1 MSKVAIVIPVYKN
14 EMSPYEAISL
24 QQCFA
29 VLGNYP
35 IVFICPK
42 NMEMGSFH
50 LDYRRKAQFLFFDN
64 DNFESTT
71 TYNRM
76 MLSVWFY
83 SHFINYSYILIYQ
96 LDCFVFKDELLFWV
110 EKGYSYIGA
119 PWFVDNSSD
128 DAVNEFFGV
137 GNGGFSLRNIKDSIR
152 VLKSNRKIKS
162 LKEHIQI
169 NRKSKK
175 TFVLLRSIKHYLL
188 SYSFKTIRN
197 NTLINEDKMFSLA
210 GNRFYY
216 FKIPDAKTA
225 LAFAF
230 EKQPEKLLEM
240 NNNKLPFGCHAW
252 WKYDLKFYI
261 PILEKNGRLNYLSK
275 GIFNCN

>member
-14 EMSPYEAISL
+14 EMSPFEAISL

-42 NMEMGSFH
+42 KMELGSFH
-50 LDYRRKAQFLFFDN
+50 QDYSNKAEFLFFD
-64 DNFESTT
+64 DGNFESLI
-71 TYNRM
+71 TYNQM

-83 SHFINYSYILIYQ
+83 KYFIDYNYILIYQ
-96 LDCFVFKDELLFWV
+96 LDCFVFKDELMYWV

-119 PWFVDNSSD
+119 PWFVGNSSD
-128 DAVNEFFGV
+128 ESVNDFFGV

-175 TFVLLRSIKHYLL
+175 SFVLLRSIKHYLV

-197 NTLINEDKMFSLA
+197 DTLINEDKAFCLA
-210 GNRFYY
+210 GKRFN
-216 FKIPDAKTA
+216 FFTIPDAKTA

-230 EKQPEKLLEM
+230 EKQPSKLLRLNE
-240 NNNKLPFGCHAW
+240 NILPFGCHAW
-252 WKYDLKFYI
+252 CRNDIEFYI
-261 PILEKNGRLNYLSK
+261 PLFYKHGFQLNKND
-275 GIFNCN
+275 

>member
-29 VLGNYP
+29 ILNNYP

-42 NMEMGSFH
+42 NMEMGSFY
-50 LDYRRKAQFLFFDN
+50 LDYCHKAQFIFLDD
-64 DNFESTT
+64 DNFESII

-83 SHFINYSYILIYQ
+83 EKFINYKYILIYQ
-96 LDCFVFKDELLFWV
+96 LDCFVFKDDLMYWV
-110 EKGYSYIGA
+110 EQGFSYIGA
-119 PWFVDNSSD
+119 PWFLGNSSD
-128 DAVNEFFGV
+128 ENLNEFLGV

-152 VLKSNRKIKS
+152 VLKSIRKINS
-162 LKEHIQI
+162 LKEHIYI
-169 NRKSKK
+169 NKQSKK
-175 TFVLLRSIKHYLL
+175 PFVILRSIKHYFL

-210 GNRFYY
+210 GNRFFY

-230 EKQPEKLLEM
+230 EKQPRKLQEM
-240 NNNKLPFGCHAW
+240 NNNQLPFGCHAW
-252 WKYDLKFYI
+252 WKYDLKFYVPLI
-261 PILEKNGRLNYLSK
+261 EKQGHIINNYVDE
-275 GIFNCN
+275 NN

>member
-83 SHFINYSYILIYQ
+83 SHFINY
-96 LDCFVFKDELLFWV
+96 LDWQHSVAFMFWL
-110 EKGYSYIGA
+110 
-119 PWFVDNSSD
+119 VDVTCVCSCCYYPCCDFNWNSICKII
-128 DAVNEFFGV
+128 
-137 GNGGFSLRNIKDSIR
+137 IKY
-152 VLKSNRKIKS
+152 RKIYF
-162 LKEHIQI
+162 LAVWY
-169 NRKSKK
+169 
-175 TFVLLRSIKHYLL
+175 TFYLF
-188 SYSFKTIRN
+188 SFFQK
-197 NTLINEDKMFSLA
+197 
-210 GNRFYY
+210 
-216 FKIPDAKTA
+216 
-225 LAFAF
+225 
-230 EKQPEKLLEM
+230 
-240 NNNKLPFGCHAW
+240 
-252 WKYDLKFYI
+252 
-261 PILEKNGRLNYLSK
+261 
-275 GIFNCN
+275 